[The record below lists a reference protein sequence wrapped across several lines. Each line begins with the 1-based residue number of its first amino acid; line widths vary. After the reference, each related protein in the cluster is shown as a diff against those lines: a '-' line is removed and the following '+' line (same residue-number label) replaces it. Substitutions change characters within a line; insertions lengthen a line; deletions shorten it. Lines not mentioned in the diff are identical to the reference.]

1 MKKAI
6 ITGAIALIITGSAF
20 AQPVSDRAVIP
31 LGVTLV
37 QILRIHVTN
46 GGNIEFVFNDIDDFK
61 EGIPNSAGNGFYD
74 TDVEIASSTEW
85 ELDMGAEDLTLIGT
99 DDPANSIALGNVGF
113 ACNWTGGNTCCA
125 AGSNV
130 DATAAS
136 IYYDLHTTAAGA
148 AGTLNGLDDYTGPAG
163 RLLFTSGALFNG
175 GDVTDNSFTI
185 NWEAGT
191 SGATGISDF
200 GVFPFAGVGSANTNL
215 SFLEQS
221 FTPDRYVTNV
231 FLELSAI

>member
-1 MKKAI
+1 MKKSI
-6 ITGAIALIITGSAF
+6 ITSAIALIITGSAF

-61 EGIPNSAGNGFYD
+61 EGIPNSQGNGFYD
-74 TDVEIASSTEW
+74 SDVEIASSTEW
-85 ELDMGAEDLTLIGT
+85 ELDMGAEDATLLGT
-99 DDPANSIALGNVGF
+99 DDPGNSIALNNVGF
-113 ACNWTGGNTCCA
+113 SCNWTGGNTCCA
-125 AGSNV
+125 AGMDV
-130 DATAAS
+130 DASNAS
-136 IYYDLHTTAAGA
+136 IFYDQHISAAGA
-148 AGTLNGLDDYTGPAG
+148 TLDLNGLAQYTAPLA
-163 RLLFTSGALFNG
+163 RLLFTSGATFNG
-175 GDVTDNSFTI
+175 GDVTDNAFTI

-191 SGATGISDF
+191 SDAVTGNSDF
-200 GVFPFAGVGSANTNL
+200 VITVTGNLNAND
-215 SFLEQS
+215 SFLDQS